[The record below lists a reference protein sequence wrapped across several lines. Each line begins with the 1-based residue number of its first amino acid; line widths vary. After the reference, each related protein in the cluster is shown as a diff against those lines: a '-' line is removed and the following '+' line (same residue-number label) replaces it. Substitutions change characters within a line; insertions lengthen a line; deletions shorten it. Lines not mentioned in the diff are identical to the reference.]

1 MKKKV
6 ILISGGTDGLGKA
19 LAQQFAKKHQVIILG
34 PSATQTPRVAKTIGC
49 DYIVVDVRDA
59 QSLTAGVRNMIK
71 KYKRI
76 DCLINNAG
84 IWIEGPFA
92 ENDPE
97 KIKEVIE
104 VNTLG
109 TILLSHLVVPQ
120 MKRQKVGRI
129 INVVSQAGLH
139 IKPQRAV
146 YQASKWAITGFTKS
160 LALELGSF
168 GISVCGF
175 YPGAMK
181 TNFFKKFG
189 IEKDMSKHM
198 KLSEAVRCVEFMVE
212 TADDILIP
220 ELGVRLINS

>member
-1 MKKKV
+1 MRKKT
-6 ILISGGTDGLGKA
+6 IFISGGTDGLGKA
-19 LAQQFAKKHQVIILG
+19 LAQHFVKKHHIIILG
-34 PSATQTPRVAKTIGC
+34 PDATQTSQVARQIGC
-49 DYIVVDVRDA
+49 DYIVADIRDT
-59 QSLTAGVRNMIK
+59 QLLTIGVRSMIK

-84 IWIEGPFA
+84 VWIEGPFA

-97 KIKEVIE
+97 KIREVIE

-120 MKRQKVGRI
+120 MQKQKKGRI
-129 INVVSQAGLH
+129 INVVSQAGIQ
-139 IKPQRAV
+139 IKQQRAV

-160 LALELGSF
+160 LALELGSV

-189 IEKDMSKHM
+189 IKKDMSKHL
-198 KLSEAVRCVEFMVE
+198 KISEAVRCVEFMVE
-212 TADDILIP
+212 SPNETLIP
-220 ELGVRLINS
+220 EFGVRLLDS